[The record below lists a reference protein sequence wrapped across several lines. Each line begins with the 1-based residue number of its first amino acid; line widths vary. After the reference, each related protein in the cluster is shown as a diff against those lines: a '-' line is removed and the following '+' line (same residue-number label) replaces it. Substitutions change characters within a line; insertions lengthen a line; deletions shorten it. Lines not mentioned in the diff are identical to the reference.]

1 MMELHRD
8 DEAVSAAIATV
19 LLFGGVISIISLMMV
34 TMIPVIEELEGSVE
48 RHDMAAQMTQFN
60 QQTATLSEQG
70 MPGDVVTQE
79 FVPVDGA
86 LSWDVMR
93 SGMWYSTTWEEDHSF
108 RIRDALDFDDM
119 LKIRHPESTTSTA
132 CFSDLRLGPDR
143 PYHYTAPT
151 WAESVIFTTKP
162 GLSFPLGPIDVDVL
176 RDGEVQETAEL
187 FVDDVQQWSFDN
199 ADWSLESS
207 QELVVHWLRGG
218 EGTTEARPTDANAD
232 GLGRSWALPLPA
244 GTSHINI
251 VAEELLMVHGNG
263 LFGDFTEVALPSE
276 LLNVKTKWN
285 KTLELSTAQV
295 VHITT
300 TTNAQLMLSIG
311 DTLGSATWKSLT
323 GSIHGTSFIPPT
335 QDGYLLLSNPNDE
348 AATVTWRGSGVTID
362 EKSSYS
368 VAWPP
373 LELDGASNLQSDLPI
388 SVTWTSSSSPIGVFE
403 LGAADTGMESGLM
416 FNSNHSNTYNL
427 ELRSNGEQST
437 LNISTLTENETVL
450 NRGESLRIPINGE
463 AIEVETVKG
472 HGIYA
477 LVESG
482 TIGLEESLHDGA
494 RRCVSIDITASGWV
508 DVSMPW
514 SSMGGRSIIDLQE
527 AWRSGT
533 YPASLHIELY
543 GLIVEEPYTPIGSA
557 WVMQISRFVYEFES
571 SVTGMEVAMSGG
583 AVVTNHPEF
592 NPTVLAPPADRGG
605 PGPRFAATIPA
616 LHPTSDSAVGGGV
629 LSMEVTLTK
638 RTSLASDV
646 AYEVRRG
653 WAEPYGKAI
662 AQSSTDGLEGSED
675 WTIYPGRLDLL
686 NDYVGWV
693 PDPGFGTVES
703 VWHTAG
709 QPIQFSLQISTLDAH
724 VSEVIA

>member
-1 MMELHRD
+1 MELHRD

-311 DTLGSATWKSLT
+311 DTLGSTTWKSLT

-373 LELDGASNLQSDLPI
+373 LELDGASNLQSDLPV

-450 NRGESLRIPINGE
+450 NRGESLRIPVNGE
-463 AIEVETVKG
+463 AIEVDTVKG

-477 LVESG
+477 LFESG
-482 TIGLEESLHDGA
+482 TIGLQESLHDGA

-543 GLIVEEPYTPIGSA
+543 GLIVEEPFTPIGSA

>member
-1 MMELHRD
+1 MELHRD

-143 PYHYTAPT
+143 PYYYTAPT

-199 ADWSLESS
+199 ADWTLESS

-514 SSMGGRSIIDLQE
+514 SSMGGRSVIDLQE
-527 AWRSGT
+527 AWQSGT
-533 YPASLHIELY
+533 YPASLNIELY

>member
-285 KTLELSTAQV
+285 KTLELNTAQV

-311 DTLGSATWKSLT
+311 DTLGSTTWKSLT

-373 LELDGASNLQSDLPI
+373 LELDGASNLQSDLPV

-416 FNSNHSNTYNL
+416 FNSNHSNIYNL

-437 LNISTLTENETVL
+437 LNISTLAENETVL
-450 NRGESLRIPINGE
+450 NRGESLRIPVNGE
-463 AIEVETVKG
+463 AIDVDTIKG

-482 TIGLEESLHDGA
+482 TIGLQEGLHDGA
-494 RRCVSIDITASGWV
+494 RRCVSIGITASGWV

-514 SSMGGRSIIDLQE
+514 SSMGGRSVIDLQE

-533 YPASLHIELY
+533 YPASLNIELY

-638 RTSLASDV
+638 RTSLTSDV

>member
-1 MMELHRD
+1 MELHRD

-143 PYHYTAPT
+143 PYYYTAPT

-285 KTLELSTAQV
+285 KTLELNTAQV

-311 DTLGSATWKSLT
+311 DTLGSTTWKSLT

-373 LELDGASNLQSDLPI
+373 LELDGASNLQSDLPV

-416 FNSNHSNTYNL
+416 FNSNHSNIYNL

-437 LNISTLTENETVL
+437 LNISTLAENETVL
-450 NRGESLRIPINGE
+450 NRGESLRIPVNGE
-463 AIEVETVKG
+463 AIDVDTVKG

-482 TIGLEESLHDGA
+482 TIGLQESLHDGA

-514 SSMGGRSIIDLQE
+514 SSMGGRSVIDLQE
-527 AWRSGT
+527 AWQSGT
-533 YPASLHIELY
+533 YPASLNIELY

>member
-1 MMELHRD
+1 MELHRD

-199 ADWSLESS
+199 ADWTLESS

-463 AIEVETVKG
+463 AIEVDTVKG

-482 TIGLEESLHDGA
+482 TIGLKESLHDGA

-543 GLIVEEPYTPIGSA
+543 GLIVEEPFTPIGSA

>member
-1 MMELHRD
+1 MELHRD

-276 LLNVKTKWN
+276 LLNVETKWN
-285 KTLELSTAQV
+285 KTLELNTAQV

-311 DTLGSATWKSLT
+311 DTLGSTTWKSLT

-335 QDGYLLLSNPNDE
+335 QDGFLLLSNPNDE

-373 LELDGASNLQSDLPI
+373 LELDGASNLQSDLPL

-416 FNSNHSNTYNL
+416 FNSNHSNIYNL

-437 LNISTLTENETVL
+437 LNISTLAENETVL

-463 AIEVETVKG
+463 AIEVDTVKG

-477 LVESG
+477 QVEAG
-482 TIGLEESLHDGA
+482 IIGLQEGLHDGA

-514 SSMGGRSIIDLQE
+514 SSMGGRSVIDLQE

-533 YPASLHIELY
+533 YPASLNIELY

>member
-1 MMELHRD
+1 MELHRN

-60 QQTATLSEQG
+60 QQTTTLSEQG

-86 LSWDVMR
+86 LSWDVVR

-151 WAESVIFTTKP
+151 WAERVILTTKP
-162 GLSFPLGPIDVDVL
+162 GLTFPLGPIDVDVL
-176 RDGEVQETAEL
+176 RDGEVQNTAEL

-232 GLGRSWALPLPA
+232 GLGRTWALPLPA
-244 GTSHINI
+244 GTSELNI
-251 VAEELLMVHGNG
+251 VAEELFMVHGNG
-263 LFGDFTEVALPSE
+263 LFGDFSEVALPSE
-276 LLNVKTKWN
+276 LVNVKTKWN
-285 KTLELSTAQV
+285 KTLELNTAQV

-300 TTNAQLMLSIG
+300 TTNAQLMLSI
-311 DTLGSATWKSLT
+311 DDNVGSATWKSLT

-335 QDGYLLLSNPNDE
+335 QDGYLLLGNPNDE
-348 AATVTWRGSGVTID
+348 PATVTWRGSGVTID

-373 LELDGASNLQSDLPI
+373 LELDGASNLQSNVPI
-388 SVTWTSSSSPIGVFE
+388 SVTWSSSSSPVGVFE
-403 LGAADTGMESGLM
+403 LGATDTGMESGLM
-416 FNSNHSNTYNL
+416 FNSNNSNTYNL
-427 ELRSNGEQST
+427 ELRTNGGQST
-437 LNISTLTENETVL
+437 LNISTLSENETVL
-450 NRGESLRIPINGE
+450 NRGESLRLPVNGQ
-463 AIEVETVKG
+463 AIEVNTIKG

-482 TIGLEESLHDGA
+482 SIGLQESLHDGA
-494 RRCVSIDITASGWV
+494 RRCVSIDVTASGWV

-514 SSMGGRSIIDLQE
+514 PSMGGRSIVDLQE

-583 AVVTNHPEF
+583 AVLTNHPEF

-638 RTSLASDV
+638 RTSLTSDV

>member
-1 MMELHRD
+1 MELHRD
-8 DEAVSAAIATV
+8 EEAVSAAIATV

-218 EGTTEARPTDANAD
+218 EGATEARPTDANAD

-276 LLNVKTKWN
+276 LLNVETKWN
-285 KTLELSTAQV
+285 KTLELNTAQV

-311 DTLGSATWKSLT
+311 DTLGSTTWKSLT

-335 QDGYLLLSNPNDE
+335 QDGFLLLSNPNDE

-373 LELDGASNLQSDLPI
+373 LELDGASNLQSDLPL

-416 FNSNHSNTYNL
+416 FNSNHSNIYNL

-437 LNISTLTENETVL
+437 LNISTLAENETVL
-450 NRGESLRIPINGE
+450 NRGESLRIPVNGE
-463 AIEVETVKG
+463 AIDVDTIKG

-477 LVESG
+477 QVEAG
-482 TIGLEESLHDGA
+482 IIGLQEGLHDGA

-514 SSMGGRSIIDLQE
+514 SSMGGRSVIDLQE

-533 YPASLHIELY
+533 YPASLNIELY

>member
-285 KTLELSTAQV
+285 KTLELNTAQV

-311 DTLGSATWKSLT
+311 DTLGSTTWKSLT

-373 LELDGASNLQSDLPI
+373 LELDGASNLQSDLPV

-416 FNSNHSNTYNL
+416 FNSNHSNIYNL

-437 LNISTLTENETVL
+437 LNISTLAENETVL
-450 NRGESLRIPINGE
+450 NRGESLRIPVNGE
-463 AIEVETVKG
+463 AIDVDTIKG

-482 TIGLEESLHDGA
+482 TIGLQEGIHDGS
-494 RRCVSIDITASGWV
+494 RRCVSIGITASGWV

-514 SSMGGRSIIDLQE
+514 SSMGGRSVIDLQE

-533 YPASLHIELY
+533 YPASLNIELY

>member
-1 MMELHRD
+1 MELHRD

-79 FVPVDGA
+79 FVPLDGA

-543 GLIVEEPYTPIGSA
+543 GLIVEEPFTPIGSA

>member
-1 MMELHRD
+1 MMELHRN

-60 QQTATLSEQG
+60 RQTTTLSEQG

-86 LSWDVMR
+86 LSWDVVR

-151 WAESVIFTTKP
+151 WAESVILTTKP
-162 GLSFPLGPIDVDVL
+162 GLTFPLGPIDVDVL
-176 RDGEVQETAEL
+176 RDGEVQNTAEL

-218 EGTTEARPTDANAD
+218 EGTTEARPNDANAD
-232 GLGRSWALPLPA
+232 GLGRTWALPLPA
-244 GTSHINI
+244 GTSELNI
-251 VAEELLMVHGNG
+251 VAEELFMVHGNG
-263 LFGDFTEVALPSE
+263 LFGDFSEVALPSE
-276 LLNVKTKWN
+276 LVNVKTKWN
-285 KTLELSTAQV
+285 KTLELNTAQV

-300 TTNAQLMLSIG
+300 TTNAQLMLSID
-311 DTLGSATWKSLT
+311 DTVGSATWKSLT

-348 AATVTWRGSGVTID
+348 SATVTWRGSGVTID
-362 EKSSYS
+362 EKSSYT

-373 LELDGASNLQSDLPI
+373 LELDGASNLQSDVPI
-388 SVTWTSSSSPIGVFE
+388 SVTWSSSSSPVGVFE
-403 LGAADTGMESGLM
+403 LGATDTGMESGLM
-416 FNSNHSNTYNL
+416 FNSNNSNTYNL
-427 ELRSNGEQST
+427 ELRTNGGQST
-437 LNISTLTENETVL
+437 LNISTLSENETVL
-450 NRGESLRIPINGE
+450 NRGESLRLPVNGQ
-463 AIEVETVKG
+463 AIEVNTVKG

-482 TIGLEESLHDGA
+482 SVGLQESLHDGA
-494 RRCVSIDITASGWV
+494 RRCVSIDVTASGWV

-514 SSMGGRSIIDLQE
+514 PSMGGRSIVDLQK

-583 AVVTNHPEF
+583 AVLTNHPEF

-638 RTSLASDV
+638 RTSLTSDV

>member
-1 MMELHRD
+1 MELHRD

-285 KTLELSTAQV
+285 KTLELNTAQV

-311 DTLGSATWKSLT
+311 DTLGSTTWKSLT

-373 LELDGASNLQSDLPI
+373 LELDGASNLQSDLPV

-416 FNSNHSNTYNL
+416 FNSNHSNIYNL

-437 LNISTLTENETVL
+437 LNISTLAENETVL
-450 NRGESLRIPINGE
+450 NRGESLRIPVNGE
-463 AIEVETVKG
+463 AIDVDTIKG

-482 TIGLEESLHDGA
+482 TIGLQEGLHDGA
-494 RRCVSIDITASGWV
+494 RRCVSIGITASGWV

-514 SSMGGRSIIDLQE
+514 SSMGGRSVIDLQE

-533 YPASLHIELY
+533 YPASLNIELY

-638 RTSLASDV
+638 RTSLTSDV